1 LLPKGVPLVP
11 SQDQRRQ
18 SDDIDGDL
26 VHHLKLKLPDLLPA
40 RMLNEFV
47 YCPRLFFYE
56 WVEGVFE
63 NSAETLDGQAKH
75 SRVDSGS
82 GAMPVAEE
90 MDGEKIHSR
99 SVTLSSERV
108 GLTAKLDLIEG
119 DADADRNSVR
129 PVDYKRG
136 KPRQVDGLPTSW
148 PSDRIQ
154 IGAQALVLRDNGYT
168 CEEGILYYASTKQR
182 VRIAIDDALIA
193 ETEEAILQA
202 RRAALND
209 QIPPPLV
216 DSPKCPRCSLVGI
229 CLPDETNALRA
240 RALRFE
246 ERRPVQFS
254 LFDGQ
259 GNEQDA
265 EVRQLVSARDD
276 LRPLYLNS
284 QGFRVGKLGE
294 IIQVKDG
301 ESLKQEVRLGEVSQI
316 NLFGNVQLSTQ
327 AIQSFCAAEVPICYF
342 SQGGW
347 FYGITNGLN
356 ARNVFLR
363 QQQFISAGHESTAL
377 RLSRQLVAGKI
388 RNQRTLM
395 QRNHIEPPAT
405 ALRQLKVLAEKAEVA
420 TALDILLGIE
430 GSAARVYFSEFAA
443 MLKADEG
450 VDTEH
455 QGSAPEFSFDFTQRN
470 RRPPR
475 DPVNALLS
483 LAYSILAKDLTIACF
498 ALGFDPYWGFYHQP
512 RFGRPALALDLMEPF
527 RPLIADSVV
536 LTAIN
541 TRMVS
546 STDFIRSG
554 PSVALKPSGRKGFF
568 RAYELR
574 MDTLVT
580 HPMFEYRVSYRRIL
594 EIQARLLARF
604 LSGEIDDYP
613 VFVTR

>member
-1 LLPKGVPLVP
+1 MSADV
-11 SQDQRRQ
+11 QRVQPVRV
-18 SDDIDGDL
+18 DEEF

-40 RMLNEFV
+40 RMLNEYV

-63 NSAETLDGQAKH
+63 NSADTLDGQAKH
-75 SRVDSGS
+75 TRVDSGPT
-82 GAMPVAEE
+82 AMPSAAD
-90 MDGEKIHSR
+90 MDGERIHSR

-108 GLTAKLDLIEG
+108 GLTAKLDLIES
-119 DADADRNSVR
+119 DANGADGKSVR

-136 KPRQVDGLPTSW
+136 KPRETDGVLSPW
-148 PSDRIQ
+148 PSDRVQ
-154 IGAQALVLRDNGYT
+154 IAAQAIVLLDNGYS
-168 CEEGILYYASTKQR
+168 CDEGILYYATTKQR
-182 VRIAIDDALIA
+182 VRIVIDDALIA
-193 ETEEAILQA
+193 ETEELIVQA
-202 RRAALND
+202 RKAAVSD
-209 QIPPPLV
+209 HIPEPLV

-246 ERRPVQFS
+246 ERRPVQIS
-254 LFDGQ
+254 LFASEE
-259 GNEQDA
+259 EQSA
-265 EVRQLVSARDD
+265 TEVRQLAPARDD

-284 QGFRVGKLGE
+284 QGFRVGKSGE
-294 IIQVKDG
+294 VIQVKDG
-301 ESLKQEVRLGEVSQI
+301 DTLKQEIRLGEVSQI

-327 AIQSFCAAEVPICYF
+327 AVQSFCSAEVPVCYF

-363 QQQFISAGHESTAL
+363 HRQFVSAGHESTAL
-377 RLSRQLVAGKI
+377 RLARKLVVGKI
-388 RNQRTLM
+388 RNQRTLL
-395 QRNHIEPPAT
+395 QRNHIEPPQT
-405 ALRQLKVLAEKAEVA
+405 ALRQLKGLAEKAESVSE
-420 TALDILLGIE
+420 LESLLGIE
-430 GSAARVYFSEFAA
+430 GSAARVYFGEFAA
-443 MLKADEG
+443 MLKSGDSNDDAHRG
-450 VDTEH
+450 GATE
-455 QGSAPEFSFDFTQRN
+455 FCFDFTQRN

-483 LAYSILAKDLTIACF
+483 LAYSILVKDLTITCYSM
-498 ALGFDPYWGFYHQP
+498 GFDPYWGFYHQP

-541 TRMVS
+541 TGMV
-546 STDFIRSG
+546 TTADFIRSG
-554 PSVALKPSGRKGFF
+554 PSMALKPNGRKGFF

-580 HPMFEYRVSYRRIL
+580 HPMFDYRVSYRRLL

-604 LSGEIDDYP
+604 LDGEIDDYP